1 MVSNWKYRIYSCVY
15 IYRVLYGLFHIT
27 SHINLRRPYQP
38 ENFSLRAW
46 YWSTVHMGCDMKKS
60 ISYCVYHIFQECT
73 EVWYKFSGV
82 WYKLQECDMSHDDKD
97 KNKQR
102 YDTSFRGVVRAVKSW
117 QVIQA
122 MHFTSD
128 LASAHHF
135 RRWRLIF
142 ESDEYF
148 PYPIRHLNFQK
159 IVKKFL

>member
-1 MVSNWKYRIYSCVY
+1 MARKLHIN
-15 IYRVLYGLFHIT
+15 RVLYGLFHIT

-46 YWSTVHMGCDMKKS
+46 YWSTVDMGCDMKKS

-82 WYKLQECDMSHDDKD
+82 SYKLQECDMSHDDKD

-102 YDTSFRGVVRAVKSW
+102 YDTSFRGVVRAVKLW

-135 RRWRLIF
+135 RQTIKKYYRWLNSLSRWDQRLCNKNKNSI
-142 ESDEYF
+142 
-148 PYPIRHLNFQK
+148 IRWLACNM
-159 IVKKFL
+159 